1 MLRLEYLLYSFIFLR
16 VSAYRNVQIDLHGIH
31 TKYLSVNYLA
41 SKLRHYILLDE
52 FFHILAS
59 KELESIIRVVQGCI
73 SFQVFSTNFFTH
85 ILQVTLPQYQHL
97 MAMEKKLMR
106 LEAMMK
112 KISDK
117 SDPDTLKN
125 NPKWN
130 ALIKMRDMLT
140 KYVPGMPN
148 PIEE

>member
-1 MLRLEYLLYSFIFLR
+1 
-16 VSAYRNVQIDLHGIH
+16 
-31 TKYLSVNYLA
+31 
-41 SKLRHYILLDE
+41 
-52 FFHILAS
+52 
-59 KELESIIRVVQGCI
+59 
-73 SFQVFSTNFFTH
+73 
-85 ILQVTLPQYQHL
+85 

-140 KYVPGMPN
+140 KYVPRMPN
-148 PIEE
+148 PIKE

>member
-1 MLRLEYLLYSFIFLR
+1 
-16 VSAYRNVQIDLHGIH
+16 
-31 TKYLSVNYLA
+31 
-41 SKLRHYILLDE
+41 
-52 FFHILAS
+52 
-59 KELESIIRVVQGCI
+59 
-73 SFQVFSTNFFTH
+73 
-85 ILQVTLPQYQHL
+85 
-97 MAMEKKLMR
+97 MAMEKKLMG
-106 LEAMMK
+106 LDAMMK

-117 SDPDTLKN
+117 SDPDALQN

>member
-1 MLRLEYLLYSFIFLR
+1 MEYLLYSFIFLR

-59 KELESIIRVVQGCI
+59 KKLFAKFIFLKIQGCI
-73 SFQVFSTNFFTH
+73 SFQVFLPNFFTH

>member
-1 MLRLEYLLYSFIFLR
+1 MSTYL
-16 VSAYRNVQIDLHGIH
+16 NVKIDLHGIH
-31 TKYLSVNYLA
+31 TKYLSVNHLA
-41 SKLRHYILLDE
+41 SRLRHGVFY
-52 FFHILAS
+52 
-59 KELESIIRVVQGCI
+59 
-73 SFQVFSTNFFTH
+73 FQVFLPNFFTH

-117 SDPDTLKN
+117 SDPDTLQN

-140 KYVPGMPN
+140 KYVPRMQN
-148 PIEE
+148 LTEE

>member
-1 MLRLEYLLYSFIFLR
+1 MYNS
-16 VSAYRNVQIDLHGIH
+16 SN
-31 TKYLSVNYLA
+31 K
-41 SKLRHYILLDE
+41 LLDISAQRC
-52 FFHILAS
+52 IL
-59 KELESIIRVVQGCI
+59 
-73 SFQVFSTNFFTH
+73 FSGFLPNFFTH

-97 MAMEKKLMR
+97 MAMEKKLMG
-106 LEAMMK
+106 LDAMMK

-117 SDPDTLKN
+117 SDPDALQN

-140 KYVPGMPN
+140 KYVTRMPN

>member
-31 TKYLSVNYLA
+31 TKYLSVNHLA
-41 SKLRHYILLDE
+41 SRLRLIL
-52 FFHILAS
+52 
-59 KELESIIRVVQGCI
+59 
-73 SFQVFSTNFFTH
+73 FSGFLPNFFTH

-97 MAMEKKLMR
+97 MAMEKKLMG
-106 LEAMMK
+106 LDAMMK

-117 SDPDTLKN
+117 SDPDALQN

-140 KYVPGMPN
+140 KYVTRMPN

>member
-1 MLRLEYLLYSFIFLR
+1 
-16 VSAYRNVQIDLHGIH
+16 
-31 TKYLSVNYLA
+31 
-41 SKLRHYILLDE
+41 
-52 FFHILAS
+52 
-59 KELESIIRVVQGCI
+59 
-73 SFQVFSTNFFTH
+73 
-85 ILQVTLPQYQHL
+85 

-117 SDPDTLKN
+117 SDPDTLQN

-140 KYVPGMPN
+140 KYVPRMPN
-148 PIEE
+148 PIKE

>member
-1 MLRLEYLLYSFIFLR
+1 M
-16 VSAYRNVQIDLHGIH
+16 
-31 TKYLSVNYLA
+31 
-41 SKLRHYILLDE
+41 KLNKCPIMYNSSNKLLD
-52 FFHILAS
+52 ISAS
-59 KELESIIRVVQGCI
+59 HCNGVFY
-73 SFQVFSTNFFTH
+73 FQVFLHNFFTH

-117 SDPDTLKN
+117 SDPDTLQN

-140 KYVPGMPN
+140 KYVPRMPN
-148 PIEE
+148 PIEEWFAASKYVIDQQNSTFSFNCNPTIWNLVRLFTK

>member
-1 MLRLEYLLYSFIFLR
+1 M
-16 VSAYRNVQIDLHGIH
+16 SAYRNVQIDLHGIH
-31 TKYLSVNYLA
+31 TKYLSVNHLA
-41 SKLRHYILLDE
+41 SRLRHYILLDE

-59 KELESIIRVVQGCI
+59 KELESIIRVIQGCI
-73 SFQVFSTNFFTH
+73 SFQVFLPNFFTH

-117 SDPDTLKN
+117 SDPDTLQN

-140 KYVPGMPN
+140 KYVPRMPN